1 MSSKTKRWV
10 MAVLAVA
17 LVLIMGSALALPGNH
32 DTVAD
37 ATFTG
42 PPIPAVVSGQ
52 AGSITGQSDR
62 LKHDEHEHENEHED

>member
-52 AGSITGQSDR
+52 AGSTTGQSHQ
-62 LKHDEHEHENEHED
+62 LKHDDEHEHEHED

>member
-32 DTVAD
+32 DTVAG

-42 PPIPAVVSGQ
+42 PPVPAAVSSQ
-52 AGSITGQSDR
+52 AGSTTGQFDR
-62 LKHDEHEHENEHED
+62 LKHDDEHEHEHED